1 VFSTSDTITAIA
13 TPPGRGGLGV
23 IRISGPDAAAIAQK
37 LIGRAKPLK
46 PRHATFAKLSPADG
60 KLSPSPSPSPADGA
74 WHRLTDP
81 TAPLTPLTGARHPL
95 TESPAPLTGAR
106 HPMTGDQV
114 VVTYFVGPS
123 SYTGEDVVEISAHGS
138 PVVLSSILRAAIDA
152 GARLAEPGEFTL
164 RAFLNQKID
173 LVQAEAVADL
183 IDAVTPLQARAAFD
197 QLEGTLTM
205 AITAIEKDLF
215 DLVAKL
221 EASLD
226 FPDEGYHFV
235 APKEAAD
242 SIAALIT
249 RIDALL
255 AHAQRGRMVRE
266 GAAVAIVGTPNVG
279 KSSLFNALLNANRAI
294 VTAIPGTTR
303 DLLTEQADIGGLSL
317 SLVDTAGV
325 RETADV
331 VEKEGVARAKAAV
344 QVADLTVVLLDRS
357 RPLAMDDR
365 ELLGITASRPRVVA
379 WNKIDL
385 PPSQPLEP
393 LDPIEA
399 VAISATTGKG
409 IDRLIAAIG
418 AALNSGESLR
428 DHPHVTNVRH
438 AALLERVRESLAR
451 AASALESEV
460 SEEFPLLDL
469 QDAATALQEITG
481 RKTTDDLLR
490 HIFERFCIGK

>member
-1 VFSTSDTITAIA
+1 MFSTSDTIVAIA
-13 TPPGRGGLGV
+13 TPPGRGGIGV
-23 IRISGPDAAAIAQK
+23 IRISGPDAAAIANN
-37 LIGRAKPLK
+37 LIGRTKPLK
-46 PRHATFAKLSPADG
+46 PRHATFGRIGVRSPF
-60 KLSPSPSPSPADGA
+60 SPSTADEKGQA
-74 WHRLTDP
+74 
-81 TAPLTPLTGARHPL
+81 GV
-95 TESPAPLTGAR
+95 
-106 HPMTGDQV
+106 GDQV
-114 VVTYFVGPS
+114 VLTYFVAPS

-138 PVVLSSILRAAIDA
+138 PVVLSGILRAAMAA

-183 IDAVTPLQARAAFD
+183 VDAVTPLQARAAFD
-197 QLEGTLTM
+197 QLEGTLTTT
-205 AITAIEKDLF
+205 ITAIEKDLF
-215 DLVAKL
+215 DIVAKL

-226 FPDEGYHFV
+226 FPEEGYHFV
-235 APKEAAD
+235 APTEASD
-242 SIAALIT
+242 GIVRVIA

-255 AHAQRGRMVRE
+255 AQAQRGRLVRE

-317 SLVDTAGV
+317 SLIDTAGL
-325 RETADV
+325 RNTSDV
-331 VEKEGVARAKAAV
+331 VEQEGVARAKAAV
-344 QVADLTVVLLDRS
+344 SVADLTIVLLDRS
-357 RPLAMDDR
+357 RPLTIDDR
-365 ELLGITASRPRVVA
+365 ELLGITASKPRVVA

-399 VAISATTGKG
+399 VAISATTGAG
-409 IDRLIAAIG
+409 LDRLIAAIG
-418 AALNSGESLR
+418 KALGTGEALR
-428 DHPHVTNVRH
+428 DRPQITNVRH
-438 AALLERVRESLAR
+438 VALLERAKESLMR
-451 AASALESEV
+451 AATALESKV

-469 QDAATALQEITG
+469 QEAGAALQEITG
-481 RKTTDDLLR
+481 RRTSDDLLR